1 MKRRTQWLLSTVF
14 LLIGFMVAVQFQTT
28 SHETEM
34 RDTRDVWEVRED
46 LKTQQE
52 HQQDLLEKIA
62 GADQTIEN
70 YEKQTSRE
78 QVETLKSSIESLEKK
93 IGLQKKRGAGVE
105 LTIRPIFEEGADGQE
120 YPSVSPH
127 LLSRLLNELNTY
139 GAEDISIGN
148 ERLTNLS
155 PVRDVNGST
164 YVNNRPIGSL
174 PLTIRV
180 LAEDPEKL
188 QDHMKASPTQDIFN
202 IDNMEIVFEV
212 KEQLVLPKYDDPL
225 HLEILEEAGG

>member
-78 QVETLKSSIESLEKK
+78 QVETLKDSIEYLEKK
-93 IGLQKKRGAGVE
+93 IGLQKKKGAGVE
-105 LTIRPIFEEGADGQE
+105 LTIRPIFEEGVAGQE

-188 QDHMKASPTQDIFN
+188 QDRMKASPTQDIFN